1 MKKVKILPIYLSF
14 LILIYIIS
22 VMTVNLSSFPGLHG
36 DEAWFGLNAREIL
49 HHGTRS
55 LHGLN
60 TYTSSFYSWLIS
72 LTFRLLGIKV
82 FSLRLLGVFLNLLG
96 FIIVVYSLNKYV
108 DQKTSILFLFLL
120 LSCSSLLLFP
130 RIAWEVCALQV
141 FFLSLK
147 FNLLLKYF
155 KNHEFTFLDIFL
167 FLFITSLGVINHF
180 IFIFESLALTVAAL
194 ILHLRYFNK
203 TTIQLFYFSFL
214 SLIVVSIIYVTKP
227 LISDEI
233 FQAYRYILL
242 IISLAV
248 LALVST
254 IFIKTQQK
262 ISQFLSLPPRFKQ
275 IFYWLAGVFLLL
287 LSLFLL
293 RNFLTIHSQSFLGT
307 ISGIIVI
314 ERLSSTLLT
323 VLEKQWLEITWIALI
338 SIFIL
343 RGLQKLI
350 NNNSTNNLQTEVFF
364 YLYPLFCLLF
374 VSLAPGNFD
383 RYYII
388 PGYLFLIAFPLVV
401 RSQYITAQVRHLY
414 LSLIILLGF
423 TFTLQQTLLWRNI
436 LATENQSPRLIRYGN
451 FQDLS
456 YHFLKHDQL
465 LKFLQ
470 EKQICRINQID
481 RNTVYFIYAPL
492 DFHFLERQLSCDNLT
507 TVLIEYCP
515 HCRDFPKDFKI
526 IETNH

>member
-82 FSLRLLGVFLNLLG
+82 FSLRLLGVFLNILG

-155 KNHEFTFLDIFL
+155 KNHEFTRLHIFL

-180 IFIFESLALTVAAL
+180 IFIFESFGLTVAAL

-203 TTIQLFYFSFL
+203 TTIELLYLSFL

-227 LISDEI
+227 LIDDNI

-248 LALVST
+248 LALFST
-254 IFIKTQQK
+254 IFIKTQQQ
-262 ISQFLSLPPRFKQ
+262 ISQLLSLLPRFKQ

-293 RNFLTIHSQSFLGT
+293 RNF
-307 ISGIIVI
+307 
-314 ERLSSTLLT
+314 RLFGNCY
-323 VLEKQWLEITWIALI
+323 A
-338 SIFIL
+338 
-343 RGLQKLI
+343 
-350 NNNSTNNLQTEVFF
+350 NN
-364 YLYPLFCLLF
+364 
-374 VSLAPGNFD
+374 
-383 RYYII
+383 
-388 PGYLFLIAFPLVV
+388 
-401 RSQYITAQVRHLY
+401 
-414 LSLIILLGF
+414 
-423 TFTLQQTLLWRNI
+423 
-436 LATENQSPRLIRYGN
+436 
-451 FQDLS
+451 
-456 YHFLKHDQL
+456 
-465 LKFLQ
+465 
-470 EKQICRINQID
+470 
-481 RNTVYFIYAPL
+481 
-492 DFHFLERQLSCDNLT
+492 
-507 TVLIEYCP
+507 
-515 HCRDFPKDFKI
+515 
-526 IETNH
+526 

>member
-1 MKKVKILPIYLSF
+1 
-14 LILIYIIS
+14 
-22 VMTVNLSSFPGLHG
+22 
-36 DEAWFGLNAREIL
+36 
-49 HHGTRS
+49 
-55 LHGLN
+55 
-60 TYTSSFYSWLIS
+60 
-72 LTFRLLGIKV
+72 
-82 FSLRLLGVFLNLLG
+82 
-96 FIIVVYSLNKYV
+96 
-108 DQKTSILFLFLL
+108 
-120 LSCSSLLLFP
+120 
-130 RIAWEVCALQV
+130 
-141 FFLSLK
+141 
-147 FNLLLKYF
+147 
-155 KNHEFTFLDIFL
+155 
-167 FLFITSLGVINHF
+167 VINHF
-180 IFIFESLALTVAAL
+180 IFIFESLGLTVAAL

-203 TTIQLFYFSFL
+203 ITIQLLYLSFL

-227 LISDEI
+227 LIDDNI

-248 LALVST
+248 LAIFST
-254 IFIKTQQK
+254 VFIRTQQQ
-262 ISQFLSLPPRFKQ
+262 ISQLLCLPLRFNQ
-275 IFYWLAGVFLLL
+275 IFYWLAGIFLLL

-293 RNFLTIHSQSFLGT
+293 RNFLAIHSQSFLGT

-350 NNNSTNNLQTEVFF
+350 NNNSANNLQTDVFF

-401 RSQYITAQVRHLY
+401 RSQYITYQVRYLY

-423 TFTLQQTLLWRNI
+423 TFTLQQTLLWRII
-436 LATENQSPRLIRYGN
+436 LASENESPRLISYGN

-456 YHFLKHDQL
+456 YHFLQHDQL
-465 LKFLQ
+465 LQFLQ
-470 EKQICRINQID
+470 EKQICQINQID

-492 DFHFLERQLSCDNLT
+492 DFHFLERHLSCHNPST
-507 TVLIEYCP
+507 ILIEYCP
-515 HCRDFPKDFKI
+515 HCRDFPKYFKI